1 MILISKL
8 SKKKQKSEQVEN
20 EVIQLKHQKM
30 LWHLQKH
37 KSMQTKEL
45 DLLKEHN
52 AAMILKLE

>member
-30 LWHLQKH
+30 LWHLQQH
-37 KSMQTKEL
+37 ESMQTKEL

>member
-20 EVIQLKHQKM
+20 EVIQLKNQKM

-37 KSMQTKEL
+37 ESMQTKEL

>member
-37 KSMQTKEL
+37 ESMQTKEL